1 MYKAATNFGP
11 EWVIFWNDWERREFD
26 WLTRLWE
33 RKRTRSL
40 RKREKRALCLGKKE
54 EEKVF
59 VMFVSFLC
67 VIWEG
72 ECMCNKHMPWFLFLF
87 FFLFYI
93 FISLAPFLLIPYKGL
108 ILSDCKNC
116 AIKENHNLRVLQRTL
131 KVNIK
136 VYFFGHVHVKFLW
149 PNSNKHCIPSR
160 NFASPWETLRP
171 FLRHTQLHAFNYMN

>member
-1 MYKAATNFGP
+1 MSVFYALFERENACATS
-11 EWVIFWNDWERREFD
+11 
-26 WLTRLWE
+26 T
-33 RKRTRSL
+33 
-40 RKREKRALCLGKKE
+40 CLD
-54 EEKVF
+54 F
-59 VMFVSFLC
+59 FF
-67 VIWEG
+67 
-72 ECMCNKHMPWFLFLF
+72 F

-108 ILSDCKNC
+108 ILSDCKNR

>member
-1 MYKAATNFGP
+1 MIDETVREKENKELEKERETSF
-11 EWVIFWNDWERREFD
+11 VFRQKRRREGICNVCQFSM
-26 WLTRLWE
+26 RY
-33 RKRTRSL
+33 L
-40 RKREKRALCLGKKE
+40 RGRMHVQQAHALIS
-54 EEKVF
+54 F
-59 VMFVSFLC
+59 SFL
-67 VIWEG
+67 
-72 ECMCNKHMPWFLFLF
+72 
-87 FFLFYI
+87 FLFYI

-108 ILSDCKNC
+108 ILSDCKNR